1 MKLSRYF
8 MITILTLA
16 AFGQATPNLSLN
28 VPTPGTA
35 INKWRSLINNN
46 FTAIDKYL
54 SGVSPLSAIGVQ
66 NLTGCL
72 VNSAAYIGA
81 NCASYWGGG
90 SLSSQANAAYAGFG
104 PNGGSIYVIQ
114 GTYSDSGSIAF
125 GTQSK
130 PAFLTCSSGT
140 IINAS
145 STSGTYITLDWG
157 ISIPGGQGD
166 NGGVQG
172 CIINGNGGASV
183 GISLSTANGFGH
195 GVNGAVIR
203 GNTISGFNNGI
214 VYGNYDNTFRND
226 ISNNNIQLSATA
238 AISVAGDSE
247 NFSIL
252 NNCLCG
258 GAIGLNVLKTAFA
271 PSLLLSHNSIDSN
284 TSYGVQI
291 ASGAVAFI
299 KGIDNHFEDNTG
311 SAVFFNLAGG
321 YYSGDEDSFIVDHS
335 SGSAPGLATVGPN
348 CEWDERDANLGFAVG
363 STFTYTN
370 FVNTT
375 AANASSRL
383 VDIVA
388 PASNVGL
395 FISNLP
401 TGQVTLLQS
410 HEGAYAGDS
419 NFYEFFS
426 NRALVY
432 SIDSNAALHAP
443 NIYLTGATPTG
454 SGTVVSLGSTNGFG
468 TGSSDVSVTTT
479 TKGGGT
485 GPTTAQTI
493 VKYLEIDI
501 GGTKYWIPLM
511 Q

>member
-1 MKLSRYF
+1 MKLLRYF
-8 MITILTLA
+8 LIALLNIA
-16 AFGQATPNLSLN
+16 AFGQTIPNLSLK

-35 INKWRSLINNN
+35 TKKSESLINNN
-46 FTAIDKYL
+46 FTVIDNDL
-54 SGVSPLSAIGVQ
+54 SGVSPLSSISVK

-72 VNSAAYIGA
+72 VDSVAYIGGT
-81 NCASYWGGG
+81 CASFWGGG

-104 PNGGSIYVIQ
+104 ANGGSIYVIQ
-114 GTYSDSGSIAF
+114 GTYSDSGSIVF

-140 IINAS
+140 IINATS
-145 STSGTYITLDWG
+145 SSGTYITLDWG
-157 ISIPGGQGD
+157 IAIPGGQGD

-172 CIINGNGGASV
+172 CIINGNKGTSV

-203 GNTISGFNNGI
+203 NNTISGFNNGI

-226 ISNNNIQLSATA
+226 ISNNNIQLSVTA

-258 GAIGLNVLKTAFA
+258 GAIGLNILSTAYA

-291 ASGAVAFI
+291 ASGAAAYI

-311 SAVFFNLAGG
+311 NAVFFNLAGG
-321 YYSGDEDSFIVDHS
+321 YYSGDGDSFTVDHS
-335 SGSAPGLATVGPN
+335 SGSAPGIATVGAT
-348 CEWDERDANLGFAVG
+348 CEWDERNANLGFAVG
-363 STFTYTN
+363 STFAYTTL
-370 FVNTT
+370 VNTT

-388 PASNVGL
+388 PAFKVGL
-395 FISNLP
+395 FTSNPP

-426 NRALVY
+426 NRVLVY
-432 SIDSNAALHAP
+432 SIDSNGALHAP
-443 NIYLTGATPTG
+443 NIYLAGPTPTG
-454 SGTVVSLGSTNGFG
+454 SGAVLSLGSTNGFG
-468 TGSSDVSVTTT
+468 IGSSGTSVTTT
-479 TKGGGT
+479 TKGRGT

-493 VKYLEIDI
+493 VKYLEVDI